1 MDWSWC
7 VGFFLL
13 LGWEWGEEHYSDV
26 SMDTVHRDKTIYKMY
41 MIFILYIYLFQNNF
55 IFNERC
61 YDRIFIRKNKVLL
74 KQEKKKSFKSLLAI
88 KLSLYCRFLASPFF
102 CLALHNPVFSD

>member
-74 KQEKKKSFKSLLAI
+74 KQEKKKEF
-88 KLSLYCRFLASPFF
+88 
-102 CLALHNPVFSD
+102 

>member
-1 MDWSWC
+1 MMLRGL
-7 VGFFLL
+7 VLMRGGFFLL
-13 LGWEWGEEHYSDV
+13 LGWEWGKEHYSDV

-74 KQEKKKSFKSLLAI
+74 KQEKKKMSFKSLLAI
-88 KLSLYCRFLASPFF
+88 KLSLYCRFS
-102 CLALHNPVFSD
+102 C

>member
-1 MDWSWC
+1 MDNAPWTGPDLWGSSCCW
-7 VGFFLL
+7 
-13 LGWEWGEEHYSDV
+13 GWEWGKEHYSDV
-26 SMDTVHRDKTIYKMY
+26 SMDTVHKDKTIYKMY

-74 KQEKKKSFKSLLAI
+74 KQEKNEF
-88 KLSLYCRFLASPFF
+88 
-102 CLALHNPVFSD
+102 

>member
-1 MDWSWC
+1 
-7 VGFFLL
+7 
-13 LGWEWGEEHYSDV
+13 
-26 SMDTVHRDKTIYKMY
+26 MDTVHKDKTIYKMY

-74 KQEKKKSFKSLLAI
+74 KQEKKKKEF
-88 KLSLYCRFLASPFF
+88 
-102 CLALHNPVFSD
+102 

>member
-1 MDWSWC
+1 MLHGL
-7 VGFFLL
+7 VLTRGGFFLL

-26 SMDTVHRDKTIYKMY
+26 SMDTVHKDKTIYKMY

-74 KQEKKKSFKSLLAI
+74 KQEKKKKF
-88 KLSLYCRFLASPFF
+88 
-102 CLALHNPVFSD
+102 